1 MNNLLVCPF
10 MQVKFAASQDL
21 VIDVPE
27 ESVPLRHYLR
37 QPHRLMHALTE
48 PKRVKRLSE
57 NQFRLTMRSRQFLM
71 LSFQPVVDLQVWS
84 EPNGTVHVKSSGCEI
99 RGVDYINERFD
110 FNLVGKLSPIQTPR
124 QTKLAGSGD
133 LKVEVELPPIFWMT
147 PQPILETAGQSLLQG
162 ILLTFKQ
169 RLGHQ
174 LISDYRHWVGTET
187 HRSTPE
193 VGPSLSAN
201 PSSY

>member
-1 MNNLLVCPF
+1 
-10 MQVKFAASQDL
+10 MQVKFSASQSI

-57 NQFRLTMRSRQFLM
+57 DSFRLTMRSRQFLM
-71 LSFQPVVDLQVWS
+71 LSFQPVVDLKVWS
-84 EPNGTVHVKSSGCEI
+84 EPNGTVHVESIGCEI
-99 RGVDYINERFD
+99 RGVDYINERF
-110 FNLVGKLSPIQTPR
+110 NLELEGQLCPRNTSHQT
-124 QTKLAGSGD
+124 QLIGVGD
-133 LKVEVELPPIFWMT
+133 LNVEVELPPLFWMT

-174 LISDYRHWVGTET
+174 LIADYRQWVGTASHPASAT
-187 HRSTPE
+187 DLAP
-193 VGPSLSAN
+193 GLSAN